1 MRPSKPSNGDRQA
14 LPPASR
20 SWTGLTLIVLTAAL
34 AGCVSRNHQME
45 TRPTPPVPLDLT
57 VSTEHPR
64 ADGLDFTPPVT
75 VTLHTVII
83 HDGPGSWKRAAGWDE
98 YVISIA
104 NGHQASLMLESA
116 GLEDFEGR
124 MVWAGDDPWAVE
136 RESRRWVQEVG
147 AREAG
152 AVVVIG
158 ATSVLTAGASV
169 ASAVGAMMGG
179 GAGAGVGVALLPLAA
194 PAYVMTSVAR
204 DLRGQEKIEGEFRKR
219 LLLLPAEIR
228 PGTHVQGSL
237 FFRYSPGPRR
247 LTLRCSHDGT
257 LTVLEVPL
265 APLEDLHLRPGAR
278 RPDVHRPRP

>member
-1 MRPSKPSNGDRQA
+1 MSPGRAGQDDRT
-14 LPPASR
+14 ASLLGWR
-20 SWTGLTLIVLTAAL
+20 TWAGLSLIVAL

-57 VSTEHPR
+57 VSTEHSR
-64 ADGLDFTPPVT
+64 DGSFDPTPPVT

-83 HDGPGSWKRAAGWDE
+83 RDGPGSWKRAAGWDE

-104 NGHQASLMLESA
+104 NRHQASLILESA

-124 MVWAGDDPWAVE
+124 MAWAGDDPWAVE
-136 RESRRWVQEVG
+136 RESRRWRQEVG

-204 DLRGQEKIEGEFRKR
+204 DLRSQEKIEDEFQRR
-219 LLLLPAEIR
+219 LLPLPVEIG
-228 PGTHVQGSL
+228 PGAQVQGSL

-247 LTLRCSHDGT
+247 LTLRCSHEGA
-257 LTVLEVPL
+257 LTVLDVTL
-265 APLEDLHLRPGAR
+265 APLEDLHLRPGLRLPHA
-278 RPDVHRPRP
+278 HQPRP

>member
-1 MRPSKPSNGDRQA
+1 MIPSKAAHDARP
-14 LPPASR
+14 
-20 SWTGLTLIVLTAAL
+20 TGLLSWRTWAGLWLIVAL

-57 VSTEHPR
+57 VSTEHSR
-64 ADGLDFTPPVT
+64 DGSFDLTPLVT

-83 HDGPGSWKRAAGWDE
+83 RDGPGSWKRAAGWDE

-104 NGHQASLMLESA
+104 NRHQASLILESA

-124 MVWAGDDPWAVE
+124 MAWAGDDPWAVE

-228 PGTHVQGSL
+228 PGALVQGSL

-257 LTVLEVPL
+257 LTVVDVPL
-265 APLEDLHLRPGAR
+265 APLRDLHLRSRVWPTEV
-278 RPDVHRPRP
+278 DQPRP